1 MKNYIKSLAIIIAFS
16 VILSSCSAYY
26 KKEAT
31 FNEAYLS
38 EKPVKLVTKQNK
50 KVFLRRIILKDTVY
64 YGVYNSNGKRITFP
78 LSKDNYRSIRIKN
91 RTASTILNA
100 SGAVITLGIIGIII
114 LVISLDDFG
123 DDWKWEN
130 PNKMTP

>member
-16 VILSSCSAYY
+16 IILSSCSVYY

-50 KVFLRRIILKDTVY
+50 KVFLRRIILKDTTY
-64 YGVYNSNGKRITFP
+64 YGIYNSNGKKIAFP
-78 LSKDNYRSIRIKN
+78 LSEDSYRSLRIKN
-91 RTASTILNA
+91 RPASTMLNITGAILTL
-100 SGAVITLGIIGIII
+100 GVVGVIIFVITFD
-114 LVISLDDFG
+114 LDFEDN
-123 DDWKWEN
+123 WKWEDSN
-130 PNKMTP
+130 NK